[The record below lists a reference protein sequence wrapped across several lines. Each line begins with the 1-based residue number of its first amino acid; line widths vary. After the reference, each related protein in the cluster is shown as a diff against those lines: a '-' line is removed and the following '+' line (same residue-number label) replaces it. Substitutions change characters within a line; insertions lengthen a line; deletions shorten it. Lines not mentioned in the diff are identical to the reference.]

1 MIKPLLL
8 AMLLLLGACAADVV
22 AGDPGGT
29 SVPTTRPGQSS
40 APPTTSPVTVSPTT
54 APPTTT
60 VPPATAP
67 PPGTLPP
74 VTMPDVP
81 PTFPPGGLVGD
92 VGPVFVDSA
101 EVLVAESWP
110 VQVFLA
116 VSGNLPTPCHQLTWQ
131 VDQGEGRLDVMLASL
146 SDPSTNCIQV
156 LEPFDLSIPLG
167 SYSDG
172 EWKVYLNGDEVGSF
186 TP

>member
-8 AMLLLLGACAADVV
+8 AGLLLLGACAADVT

-29 SVPTTRPGQSS
+29 SVPTTQPSQSS
-40 APPTTSPVTVSPTT
+40 APPTTRPGATT
-54 APPTTT
+54 PTT

-81 PTFPPGGLVGD
+81 PTVPPDGLVGD

-110 VQVFLA
+110 IQVFLA
-116 VSGNLPTPCHQLTWQ
+116 VSGNLPTPCHRLMWQ
-131 VDQGEGRLDVMLASL
+131 VDQGAGRIDVMLASV
-146 SDPSTNCIQV
+146 SDPKTNCIQV

-167 SYSDG
+167 SYSEGD
-172 EWKVYLNGDEVGSF
+172 WTVYLNGDEVGSF